1 MIVIPEKSWL
11 PYLGYRFV
19 FRISI
24 KLAARSLTMS
34 NNEYRLSVSAVKL
47 INSHLGLFEP
57 ANAVNLS
64 AAIAETGQLYGLDE
78 VDFDQKYAK
87 SNSTYDTFQLHV
99 QRV

>member
-1 MIVIPEKSWL
+1 MASLSGL
-11 PYLGYRFV
+11 PFCV
-19 FRISI
+19 PDINQASCQEPD
-24 KLAARSLTMS
+24 
-34 NNEYRLSVSAVKL
+34 NEYRLSVSAVKL
-47 INSHLGLFEP
+47 INSHLGLFEL